1 MNDALFIIAV
11 ILLAAGLGVKFYG
24 MAQLANK
31 KLPEAERMARYKK
44 TVPLSYLLLLPTV
57 AIIVY
62 MLVTK

>member
-11 ILLAAGLGVKFYG
+11 VLLAAGLGIKFYG
-24 MAQLANK
+24 MAQLVNK

>member
-11 ILLAAGLGVKFYG
+11 VLLAAGLGIKFYG

-31 KLPEAERMARYKK
+31 KFSEAERMARYKK

>member
-11 ILLAAGLGVKFYG
+11 VLLAAGLGIKFYG

-31 KLPEAERMARYKK
+31 KFPEAERMARYKK